1 MRYLDRMGR
10 IASTRRIDAPVDR
23 VFQTVSQIENFAK
36 AIPAIV
42 KVEFVT
48 PQHTGVGTRFRE
60 TRRMGKREAT
70 VELEVKEFVANDR
83 IRLVAD
89 AGGTVWD
96 TVFSV
101 KPAGGA
107 TELSMVMDDKP
118 YRLPAKL
125 FNPLLRGMIRKNV
138 ERDMDAVKAHCERSA
153 AAT

>member
-1 MRYLDRMGR
+1 MGR
-10 IASTRRIDAPVDR
+10 IATSRRIDAPVGR
-23 VFQTVSQIENFAK
+23 VFDTVAQIENFAK

-48 PQHTGVGTRFRE
+48 PQRSGVGTRFRE

-70 VELEVKEFVANDR
+70 VELEVKEFVANQR

-96 TVFSV
+96 TLFAVTPS
-101 KPAGGA
+101 GSG

-125 FNPLLRGMIRKNV
+125 FNPLLRGMVRKTV
-138 ERDMDAVKAHCERSA
+138 ERDLDAVKAHCERSA
-153 AAT
+153 TAP